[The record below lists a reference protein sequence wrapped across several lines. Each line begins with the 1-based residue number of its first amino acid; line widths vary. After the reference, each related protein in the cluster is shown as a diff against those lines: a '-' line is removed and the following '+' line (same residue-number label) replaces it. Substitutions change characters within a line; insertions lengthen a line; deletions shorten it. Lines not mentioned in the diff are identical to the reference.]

1 MGVQMYVSSL
11 LFIYSDARLLKDD
24 SSIFNYLRNFPA
36 VSYCSCTHFT
46 LLTTVLKGFLF
57 LHILAKLT
65 IFCIFFFLVFC
76 IFDSGHHNG
85 CEMVSWSLDL
95 HFSDDWWCW
104 TSFYMPVRHLYV
116 FFREMSVQVLC
127 PFLNENFHFLFHSFS
142 LFFVLFC
149 FLCYA
154 EVFLGLI

>member
-46 LLTTVLKGFLF
+46 LLTTMLKGFLF

-65 IFCIFFFLVFC
+65 IFCIFFFFLVFC

-85 CEMVSWSLDL
+85 CEMVSWSWDL
-95 HFSDDWWCW
+95 HFSDMTPKIQTKLKKNRQIDYIKPKK
-104 TSFYMPVRHLYV
+104 TSAKQRKQNKKQWKRVEQ
-116 FFREMSVQVLC
+116 EMK
-127 PFLNENFHFLFHSFS
+127 SF
-142 LFFVLFC
+142 
-149 FLCYA
+149 
-154 EVFLGLI
+154 I